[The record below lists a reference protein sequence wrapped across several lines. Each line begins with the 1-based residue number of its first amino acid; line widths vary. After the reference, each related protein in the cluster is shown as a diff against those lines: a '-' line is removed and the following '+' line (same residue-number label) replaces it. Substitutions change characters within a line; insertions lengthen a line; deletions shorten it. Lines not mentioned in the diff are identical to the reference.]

1 MTTRK
6 LLLSAAIL
14 LAAGSANAAVSAGEA
29 AQLGKTLTP
38 MGAEKAGNAAGTIP
52 AWDGGL
58 TKSPAGHKEG
68 GHYPDPFASEKPKF
82 EISAANMAQYAA
94 NLTPGQQEL
103 LKKYPTWKM
112 RVFPTHR
119 TAAYPKAIYD
129 ASEANAT
136 RVNLAAGGNGFTGT
150 SVGVP
155 FPIPKTGV
163 EPIWNHIT
171 SYRGETFGINTSQV
185 AVTREG
191 DFTPVR
197 FEYEYDFHYNNLHKS
212 EADRE
217 KNKLTNFLQ
226 TVTAPAR
233 LAGQVLL
240 VHEYLD
246 QNANPRQA
254 WTYNPG
260 QRRVRLAPN
269 VAYDNPGVAADGL
282 RTNDDFTLFNGAT
295 DRYEWKLVGKKEIYV
310 PYNAYQLNSDK
321 YKIADIVRPGH
332 INPDLARYELHRVW
346 VVDSTLK
353 SGTSHI
359 YSRRTFY
366 LDEDSWTILAADK
379 YDGRG
384 QLWRFAEQHPIQ
396 FYDLPGIGPGVEV
409 HHDLQSGRYLAMGM
423 TNEEPKV
430 YTRLKRDAADFSP
443 SGLRG
448 LGTR

>member
-1 MTTRK
+1 MQTRK
-6 LLLSAAIL
+6 LLLAVAMV
-14 LAAGSANAAVSAGEA
+14 AVGGVAQAGVSASEA
-29 AQLGKTLTP
+29 AQLGSTLTP

-52 AWDGGL
+52 AWDGGI
-58 TKSPAGHKEG
+58 TRPVAGFREG
-68 GHYPDPFASEKPKF
+68 GHYPDPFPGEQPKF
-82 EISAANMAQYAA
+82 VISAANAAQYAA
-94 NLTPGQQEL
+94 NLTPGQQAL

-119 TAAYPKAIYD
+119 SAGYPQAIYD
-129 ASEANAT
+129 ASKANAT
-136 RVNLAAGGNGFTGT
+136 RVSLAAGGNGFTGAT
-150 SVGVP
+150 AGVP

-163 EPIWNHIT
+163 EVIWNHVT
-171 SYRGETFGINTSQV
+171 AYRGDTFAINTNQV
-185 AVTREG
+185 AVTRDG
-191 DFTPVR
+191 SYTPVR
-197 FEYEYDFHYNNLHKS
+197 FEYEYDFHYNNLKKPES
-212 EADRE
+212 ERE

-233 LAGQVLL
+233 LAGQILL
-240 VHEYLD
+240 VHEYVN
-246 QNANPRQA
+246 QIQNPRQA

-295 DRYEWKLVGKKEIYV
+295 DRYDWKLLGKKEIYV
-310 PYNAYQLNSDK
+310 PYNTYQLNSEK
-321 YKIADIVRPGH
+321 YKISDVVRPGH
-332 INPDLARYELHRVW
+332 VNPDLARYELHRVW

-366 LDEDSWTILAADK
+366 VDEDSWNILAVDK

-384 QLWRFAEQHPIQ
+384 QLWRVAEQHAMQ
-396 FYDLPGIGPGVEV
+396 FYDLPGIGPGIEV
-409 HHDLQSGRYLAMGM
+409 HHDLQSGRYLAMGI
-423 TNEEPKV
+423 TNEESKV
-430 YTRLKRDAADFSP
+430 YQRVKRSSADFSP

-448 LGTR
+448 AGTR